1 MENYKNLKKSTKIGL
16 IVSAVLMLV
25 VLVAGVIGA
34 VQAFIAG
41 RTTTAIFTVT
51 DVIMG
56 VLVLFYAFV
65 GYKKPHGNL
74 LRYVFFA
81 FAIYLALQATL
92 DIASKSFYIV
102 GDAGVLAALLLSYIA
117 GRLNKIKKNIFILL
131 FVGLLILARVIVNC
145 VTFPGSFGFFN
156 VFGCMTSIIIYAAL
170 GFAYTAR
177 FEAHKAA
184 GLADKADV
192 EEK

>member
-1 MENYKNLKKSTKIGL
+1 METYKNLKKGTKIGL

-65 GYKKPHGNL
+65 G
-74 LRYVFFA
+74 
-81 FAIYLALQATL
+81 
-92 DIASKSFYIV
+92 
-102 GDAGVLAALLLSYIA
+102 
-117 GRLNKIKKNIFILL
+117 
-131 FVGLLILARVIVNC
+131 
-145 VTFPGSFGFFN
+145 
-156 VFGCMTSIIIYAAL
+156 
-170 GFAYTAR
+170 
-177 FEAHKAA
+177 
-184 GLADKADV
+184 
-192 EEK
+192 